1 MAKFEILKR
10 DPTAF
15 QSKLINQGLDIEE
28 NNKEMQQDFKNIEEY

>member
-28 NNKEMQQDFKNIEEY
+28 NIKEMQQDFKNIEEY